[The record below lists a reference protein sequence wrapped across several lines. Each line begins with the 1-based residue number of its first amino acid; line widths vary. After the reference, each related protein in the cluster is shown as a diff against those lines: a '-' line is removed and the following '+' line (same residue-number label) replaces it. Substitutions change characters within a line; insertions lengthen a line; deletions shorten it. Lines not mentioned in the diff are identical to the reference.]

1 MGNSCGGVFFQ
12 NSLVKKFTRQVSKTS
27 VSYKLSL
34 QNEHIVRDILQK
46 SSGKPIGPHTSS
58 SPAKQFHDSSP
69 SKHHPH
75 AHTHTNPN
83 VTATFTSTTT
93 RNLTIPCACH
103 ENLRVHMSNTHKVL
117 RLPRNV
123 TSATPRN
130 LTIPC
135 ACHEITL
142 PHLKSCTKYCAC
154 QEK

>member
-1 MGNSCGGVFFQ
+1 MGHSCRTFLWDTLAGLAGLLSDTLVCHSCGTSSK
-12 NSLVKKFTRQVSKTS
+12 SLSQAGS
-27 VSYKLSL
+27 
-34 QNEHIVRDILQK
+34 
-46 SSGKPIGPHTSS
+46 PIGAHTSS
-58 SPAKQFHDSSP
+58 SPAKPFRDSSR
-69 SKHHPH
+69 SH
-75 AHTHTNPN
+75 ANHPN